1 MLNLFLGG
9 LPTEPPAGEG
19 QIRSASL
26 FDFLKRI
33 CNSVAVAELVC
44 SAAGSDS
51 CSGSGSGSGFSVKV
65 ALYLFSNFYDAK
77 QEPVLVWYLLFV
89 QSRIVDYWKGRKR
102 LSKELKKEFCLR
114 FA

>member
-1 MLNLFLGG
+1 MLNVFLGG

-33 CNSVAVAELVC
+33 CNSVAELVC

-51 CSGSGSGSGFSVKV
+51 CSGSGFSVKV

-77 QEPVLVWYLLFV
+77 QEPVRVWYLLFV
-89 QSRIVDYWKGRKR
+89 QSRIVHYWKGRKR